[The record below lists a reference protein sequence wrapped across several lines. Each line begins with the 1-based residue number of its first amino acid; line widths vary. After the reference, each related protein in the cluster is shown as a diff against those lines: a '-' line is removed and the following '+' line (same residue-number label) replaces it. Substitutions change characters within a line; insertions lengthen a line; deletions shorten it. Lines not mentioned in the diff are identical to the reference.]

1 MRQTLR
7 NASPKKYDSCD
18 ATGMIETASATL
30 PARPEIIQPK
40 FLWEQ
45 IVDIVQ
51 RDIIAGNFQPG
62 QRLPERELIHR
73 FGVSSIPVREALQEL
88 ENRGLVVR
96 RHNCG
101 YSVIQL
107 THGEA
112 ARICEL
118 RRVLEPK
125 VMEWAAARITP
136 PAAENLRA
144 QLDRAQKAADS
155 GDWSTYFQE
164 DLQFHR
170 MIWHAADNSYA
181 TDALETVLGSLF
193 ASGFIRNKDAN
204 EINLRADVEKHR
216 RLFDAIRGSDGQ
228 RAASCLLEIAAG
240 FEKHVG

>member
-7 NASPKKYDSCD
+7 NASHEKYDSHD
-18 ATGMIETASATL
+18 TAHIIQTASSTA
-30 PARPEIIQPK
+30 PVRPEIIQPR

-51 RDIIAGNFQPG
+51 RDIIAGNFRPG

-88 ENRGLVVR
+88 ESRGLVVR

-125 VMEWAAARITP
+125 VMEWAAERITP
-136 PAAENLRA
+136 AATETLRE

-170 MIWHAADNSYA
+170 MIWHAADNRYA
-181 TDALETVLGSLF
+181 TQALETVLGSLF
-193 ASGFIRNKDAN
+193 ASGFIRSKGAN
-204 EINLRADVEKHR
+204 DIDLRADVDKHR

>member
-1 MRQTLR
+1 M
-7 NASPKKYDSCD
+7 KHDSQ
-18 ATGMIETASATL
+18 ETASMIENVSPIVPT
-30 PARPEIIQPK
+30 RPEIIQPR

-51 RDIIAGNFQPG
+51 RDIIAGNFRPG

-112 ARICEL
+112 TRICEL
-118 RRVLEPK
+118 RRVVEPK
-125 VMEWAAARITP
+125 VMEWAVERITP
-136 PAAENLRA
+136 AAVEALGR
-144 QLDRAQKAADS
+144 QLDRTQHAAAS
-155 GDWSTYFQE
+155 ADWAAYFQE
-164 DLQFHR
+164 DLQFHK
-170 MIWHAADNSYA
+170 MIWLAADNRYA
-181 TDALETVLGSLF
+181 TQALETVLGSLF
-193 ASGFIRNKDAN
+193 ASGFIRSRDV
-204 EINLRADVEKHR
+204 IDLLADVEKHR
-216 RLFDAIRGSDGQ
+216 RLFDAICGSDGQ